1 MTQLVIQG
9 SQSVA
14 SKSAQRVRGKISFNA
29 RKATQGEIINRTARS
44 VGGRGEALAETC
56 WAGGRGA
63 LRLSTAPPRGQGGA
77 QSGLGDPGVS
87 LQVGEGPAFLQWSQH
102 KRLRKALGG
111 DDGVFRS
118 GAGATGASGAA
129 GPGRGPRSRIPG
141 PPGAGRAGHA
151 CSVTACRGRSR
162 AEAHREPDAAG
173 SGPLPARGGSPRA
186 EWTGSGS
193 RTDVSSVIEL
203 CALDHRIIFF
213 CVCDCFCRDFFKN
226 K

>member
-1 MTQLVIQG
+1 M
-9 SQSVA
+9 A

-63 LRLSTAPPRGQGGA
+63 LRQRTAPPQGQGGA
-77 QSGLGDPGVS
+77 QSGLGTRGSRCRWGKDPLFFSGLNTRGSERLWGRRWGLPV
-87 LQVGEGPAFLQWSQH
+87 WSQRH
-102 KRLRKALGG
+102 
-111 DDGVFRS
+111 RS
-118 GAGATGASGAA
+118 VRSSRARPWPWKLHSRAS
-129 GPGRGPRSRIPG
+129 RG
-141 PPGAGRAGHA
+141 GRAGHA